1 MTDSFEEF
9 TLFLIFVNCSIFSVA
24 TPVFSESS
32 FAALLRAS
40 AAIEFNS
47 AVSVFTTGAVSW
59 FARASRLF
67 SESDIVLSSF
77 MTIEKSTVRR
87 LMFDN
92 ALLYSSE
99 IFSTSN
105 CIPVISEMFISRT
118 PFKDTFPFVSA
129 VIFAFIVD
137 FEVNANTCASAF
149 TGMPLPV

>member
-1 MTDSFEEF
+1 M
-9 TLFLIFVNCSIFSVA
+9 
-24 TPVFSESS
+24 
-32 FAALLRAS
+32 
-40 AAIEFNS
+40 
-47 AVSVFTTGAVSW
+47 
-59 FARASRLF
+59 F

-105 CIPVISEMFISRT
+105 CIPVISEIFISRT

-137 FEVNANTCASAF
+137 FEVNAKICASAF